1 MEMKL
6 LGSFDQFEPELDFL
20 MSKEDLNTDLLY
32 LHFLINLQNL
42 AISSYLLMSKEI
54 TTPSTVP
61 M

>member
-1 MEMKL
+1 
-6 LGSFDQFEPELDFL
+6 
-20 MSKEDLNTDLLY
+20 MSKEDLDTDLLY
-32 LHFLINLQNL
+32 LYFLINLQNL

>member
-1 MEMKL
+1 
-6 LGSFDQFEPELDFL
+6 
-20 MSKEDLNTDLLY
+20 MSKEDLNTDLLH